1 MNQNE
6 SNHLATAGHA
16 PAAASHNSGGVATGR
31 RLLIV
36 AIVLG
41 LLIAVGI
48 FRGIH
53 SRVEA
58 QANLHQTALESAT
71 PAVDIVHPATGAD
84 AEEVELPGNTQA
96 FNDTPIFVGSSII

>member
-1 MNQNE
+1 MSQNE
-6 SNHLATAGHA
+6 SNHFATIGQA
-16 PAAASHNSGGVATGR
+16 PAPISHNQRSVAAGR

-36 AIVLG
+36 AIILG

-84 AEEVELPGNTQA
+84 TEEVELPGNTQTHPYTQGRA
-96 FNDTPIFVGSSII
+96 GM